1 MLSPF
6 FRFAAEEG
14 CVQGKE
20 CQLLRKAFI
29 SKITKKK
36 KRKRK
41 KKESKTTNQKLN
53 SNVSQSK
60 KKIIGSLSKSYR

>member
-29 SKITKKK
+29 SKIKKRRKGKEKKK
-36 KRKRK
+36 KGIH
-41 KKESKTTNQKLN
+41 NN
-53 SNVSQSK
+53 
-60 KKIIGSLSKSYR
+60 KSETKQ

>member
-29 SKITKKK
+29 SKIK
-36 KRKRK
+36 KRRKGKEKNTKR
-41 KKESKTTNQKLN
+41 NPQQQIRN
-53 SNVSQSK
+53 
-60 KKIIGSLSKSYR
+60 